1 MLVVLGPLI
10 VLDICVSLYF
20 WKFMRLLLDKFN
32 LSYPLS
38 GVLNTLAFVVSLG
51 LAPPAYSFSSYNMR
65 FPLPI
70 LVGVT

>member
-1 MLVVLGPLI
+1 
-10 VLDICVSLYF
+10 
-20 WKFMRLLLDKFN
+20 MRLLLDKFN

-38 GVLNTLAFVVSLG
+38 GVLKTLALVVSLG